1 MRDEKLEYVFTQKSL
16 LLQDNILLTVWV
28 EVRYLAVIESI
39 FSEDFS
45 I

>member
-16 LLQDNILLTVWV
+16 LLQDNILVIVWA
-28 EVRYLAVIESI
+28 ELIYLAVIESI
-39 FSEDFS
+39 FKEDFS